1 MKHKMIRVFA
11 ATHEKAKRKADERG
25 MTLQGYIRYLV
36 NKDTKENK

>member
-1 MKHKMIRVFA
+1 MIKVFA

-36 NKDTKENK
+36 NKDNRKYKPKR